1 MTNSLAIVARPGS
14 DEPSF
19 HHVSSPPSPGPDD
32 VLCRTLE
39 LGVCGTDREIL
50 HSLKPA
56 LPPGEDFLALGHE
69 CLAEI
74 IEAGSRVQQY
84 RAGDLVVPAV
94 RRPLGVQS
102 FRVDMLALGEFVER
116 GIFHEHGFS
125 CPTWLDRPEHLFR
138 VKPSIASVAVLAEP
152 VAVAE
157 KGINEALVIQQA
169 RLDAR
174 VWTDPPPRVLVTGMG
189 PIGFAAVLAAR
200 ARSWP
205 VTMAGR
211 DAPDTFRAQLAQA
224 FDANY
229 RQLADEIPD
238 AAFDGR
244 YDLVL
249 ECTGSDQVMLSASR
263 ILAPRGVMVWLGST
277 RVPESKQHNVEQLM
291 RDGIIRNHVHIGT
304 VNSAPRDFVHALE
317 HLEYWLERKPA
328 ELQKVI
334 TRRVSPREALWHY
347 SHREPQGIKTI
358 VEYPRGT

>member
-1 MTNSLAIVARPGS
+1 M
-14 DEPSF
+14 
-19 HHVSSPPSPGPDD
+19 
-32 VLCRTLE
+32 LCRTLE

-74 IEAGSRVQQY
+74 IATGSQVQEY

-94 RRPLGVQS
+94 RRPLGTQP

-174 VWTDPPPRVLVTGMG
+174 VWVDPPPRVLVTGMG
-189 PIGFAAVLAAR
+189 PIGFAAVLAAS
-200 ARSWP
+200 ARGWP

-211 DAPDTFRAQLAQA
+211 DAPDTFRAQLVQA
-224 FDANY
+224 FDAHY
-229 RQLADEIPD
+229 RPLADEIPD
-238 AAFDGR
+238 DAGDGR

-249 ECTGSDQVMLSASR
+249 ECTGSDQVMLSAAR

-277 RVPESKQHNVEQLM
+277 RVPESKHHNVEQLM

-317 HLEYWLERKPA
+317 HLEYWLARKPTD
-328 ELQKVI
+328 LQKVI
-334 TRRVSPREALWHY
+334 TRRVSPQEALWHY